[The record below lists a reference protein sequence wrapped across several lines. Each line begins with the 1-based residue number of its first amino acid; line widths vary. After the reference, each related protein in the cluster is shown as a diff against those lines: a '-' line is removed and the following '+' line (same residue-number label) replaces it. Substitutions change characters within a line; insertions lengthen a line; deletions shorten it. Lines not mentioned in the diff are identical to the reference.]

1 MKEVPT
7 RYLSSGRRVYKTAN
21 GKFVSYT
28 SRGTRVYRPK
38 VSHITMGTS
47 KYTVKHH
54 HRVYKGGKPVRKY
67 SRGHMAP
74 ARISAAKTALARILS
89 RRTMY

>member
-28 SRGTRVYRPK
+28 SRGDRVYRPK

-47 KYTVKHH
+47 KYTVKKHH
-54 HRVYKGGKPVRKY
+54 HVYKGGKPVRAY
-67 SRGHMAP
+67 SHGHM
-74 ARISAAKTALARILS
+74 
-89 RRTMY
+89 RRYSPQASLMRKIMGYRSM